1 MRTYTFDEYQAA
13 AEVIKS
19 RIAIEPEIGL
29 VLGSGLGQLADEV
42 EGAEPG
48 TAPVIIDYPDILSWP
63 LSTVF
68 GHKGRLVIGKLGG
81 RNVVVQQGRT
91 HFYEGYSVHEVT
103 FAVRVMKL
111 LGVKSLVVTMPPA
124 GSMSSSI
131 RATSC

>member
-1 MRTYTFDEYQAA
+1 MRKYTFEEYRAA
-13 AEVIKS
+13 ADVIKS
-19 RIAIEPEIGL
+19 KISIEPEIGL

-48 TAPVIIDYPDILSWP
+48 TAPVIIDYKDIPGWP

-91 HFYEGYSVHEVT
+91 HFYEGYSST
-103 FAVRVMKL
+103 VMI
-111 LGVKSLVVTMPPA
+111 SE
-124 GSMSSSI
+124 
-131 RATSC
+131 RR